1 MANTVNKQ
9 SLVPDQYYSLN
20 TLFGIP
26 VGTAISIQNQTSK
39 AMKISVAASQ
49 PAIAARNN
57 LLFGPFPMPPIG
69 IDAGESEVWVWGT
82 GNINVQVV

>member
-1 MANTVNKQ
+1 MADTVNKQ

-39 AMKISVAASQ
+39 AMKISIGTQ
-49 PAIAARNN
+49 PAVGADDY

-69 IDAGESEVWVWGT
+69 IDAGEAEVWVFGA
-82 GNINVQVV
+82 GDINVQVV